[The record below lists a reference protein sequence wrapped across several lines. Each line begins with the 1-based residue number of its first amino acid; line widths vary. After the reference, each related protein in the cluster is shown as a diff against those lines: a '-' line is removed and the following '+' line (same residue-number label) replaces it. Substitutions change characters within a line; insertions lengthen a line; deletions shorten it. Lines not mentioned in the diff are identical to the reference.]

1 VTHPAP
7 ADARAPRAGDVDLL
21 QKEAALYRTLA
32 DFPSMIVAYSGGIDS
47 ALLAYA
53 ATRVLGAA
61 ALCVT
66 ADSPSYP
73 ERHRRMATDLAAQ
86 FGFVHEFIRTS
97 EMDRPEYRANPA
109 NRCYYCKQELYTH
122 LAALARD
129 RGIPVI
135 TDGSNADDRGDYRP
149 GRQAAREFGV
159 RSPLDEAGLTKAEVR
174 ELSRRAGLPT
184 WDEPASACLSSR
196 IPYFS
201 EVTDEKLRMIER
213 AENVLR
219 DLGFRICRVRHHD
232 LAAGSKDPAYVLP
245 AGSKDPAYVRGE
257 SNGRL
262 ARLELGVDE
271 IARAV
276 EPGMAERIDREL
288 RDIGYTT
295 VTVDLRGYR
304 LGSLNEALK
313 LRPV

>member
-1 VTHPAP
+1 MA
-7 ADARAPRAGDVDLL
+7 VD
-21 QKEAALYRTLA
+21 
-32 DFPSMIVAYSGGIDS
+32 I
-47 ALLAYA
+47 
-53 ATRVLGAA
+53 
-61 ALCVT
+61 
-66 ADSPSYP
+66 
-73 ERHRRMATDLAAQ
+73 AAQ
-86 FGFVHEFIRTS
+86 FGLRHEIIQTA
-97 EMDRPEYRANPA
+97 ELERPEYRANPA
-109 NRCYYCKQELYTH
+109 NRCYFCKHELYTH
-122 LAALARD
+122 LSRLAAG
-129 RGIPVI
+129 RGAVVV
-135 TDGSNADDRGDYRP
+135 DGNNADDRGDYRP

-232 LAAGSKDPAYVLP
+232 LA
-245 AGSKDPAYVRGE
+245 GSKDPAYVRGE
-257 SNGRL
+257 STGRL
-262 ARLELGVDE
+262 ARLELAVDE

-276 EPGMAERIDREL
+276 EPAMAERIDREL

>member
-1 VTHPAP
+1 MSKVSASEPFALFGVGSG
-7 ADARAPRAGDVDLL
+7 AAAGLES
-21 QKEAALYRTLA
+21 KEAALDRALR
-32 DFPSMIVAYSGGIDS
+32 DLPSLIVAYSGGVDS
-47 ALLAYA
+47 AYLAYA
-53 ATRVLGAA
+53 AHRALGSA

-73 ERHRRMATDLAAQ
+73 ERHRALALRIAGE
-86 FGFVHEFIRTS
+86 FGFNHQFIQTA
-97 EMDRPEYRANPA
+97 EMARPEYRANPA
-109 NRCYYCKQELYTH
+109 NRCYYCKHELYTN

-135 TDGSNADDRGDYRP
+135 ADGSNADDRGDYRP

-159 RSPLDEAGLTKAEVR
+159 RSPLDEVGLTKDEIR
-174 ELSRRAGLPT
+174 ELSRRALLPT

-213 AENVLR
+213 AEMVLR

-232 LAAGSKDPAYVLP
+232 SI
-245 AGSKDPAYVRGE
+245 
-257 SNGRL
+257 
-262 ARLELGVDE
+262 ARLELGPDE
-271 IARAV
+271 IRRAL
-276 EPGMAERIDREL
+276 EPETAAAIDREL
-288 RDIGYTT
+288 RAIGYAH

-304 LGSLNEALK
+304 LGSLNDALR
-313 LRPV
+313 LREV